1 MSPKA
6 VRPTSTSPAVTL
18 DGLVTRV
25 LDSYGYT
32 FAVAG
37 SAAEREIG
45 YRIRYRAAA
54 AAGWID
60 GGDPTGLERDAYDE
74 VATHVVGF
82 LDGDPV
88 STGRLVLPPAR
99 LPTEDACGLVVQPA
113 GHVVDVGRMA
123 VVPEHQ
129 SRAHAAFVALMCR
142 LYLEMRR
149 AGFATACGMMSG
161 PARRLVR
168 LFGLTL
174 EMLGEDREH
183 WHEQRAPVRFSL
195 VVNAGSIARSWPD

>member
-1 MSPKA
+1 MSLEQ
-6 VRPTSTSPAVTL
+6 RPPSPAAADVSL
-18 DGLVTRV
+18 DALVSRV
-25 LDSYGYT
+25 LETYGYT
-32 FAVAG
+32 FTVAR
-37 SAAEREIG
+37 STAEREAG
-45 YRIRYRAAA
+45 YRVRYRAAA

-60 GGDPTGLERDAYDE
+60 GGDPAGLERDVYDE
-74 VATHVVGF
+74 HATQIVGF
-82 LDGDPV
+82 LDEEPV
-88 STGRLVLPPAR
+88 STGRLVLPPSR
-99 LPTEDACGLVVQPA
+99 LPTEDVCGFVVEPA
-113 GHVVDVGRMA
+113 GEVVDVGRMA

-149 AGFATACGMMSG
+149 SGYATACGMMSG

-183 WHEQRAPVRFSL
+183 WHELRAPVRFSL
-195 VVNAGSIARSWPD
+195 MRNAGSIADRWPD